1 MPCYYFDLLVNGH
14 PHTQGG
20 MILENLAIASDRADA
35 LASELRILNLNFF
48 PSRASCALLTKRI
61 MNSTERLLAQYPVGR
76 GADAARRSLRSCAQR
91 RGALATA
98 WIWSPWGSVWGS
110 SQ

>member
-35 LASELRILNLNFF
+35 LASELRILK
-48 PSRASCALLTKRI
+48 PELLSEQSFVRVVDEKDNEIYRTPLK
-61 MNSTERLLAQYPVGR
+61 V
-76 GADAARRSLRSCAQR
+76 RSHR
-91 RGALATA
+91 
-98 WIWSPWGSVWGS
+98 VNH
-110 SQ
+110 

>member
-35 LASELRILNLNFF
+35 LASELRFLKPELLSEQSFVRVVDEKDNEFYRTPLSPV
-48 PSRASCALLTKRI
+48 PSWS
-61 MNSTERLLAQYPVGR
+61 
-76 GADAARRSLRSCAQR
+76 RR
-91 RGALATA
+91 
-98 WIWSPWGSVWGS
+98 
-110 SQ
+110 